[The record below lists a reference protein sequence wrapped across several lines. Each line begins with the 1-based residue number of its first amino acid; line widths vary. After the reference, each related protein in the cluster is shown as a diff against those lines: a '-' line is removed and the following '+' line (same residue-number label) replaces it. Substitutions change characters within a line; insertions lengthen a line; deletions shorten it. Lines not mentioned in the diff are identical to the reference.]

1 MDSVGECKGGLI
13 QNALPRLSSAKQ
25 GSILFSQVYSTGNKT
40 LLLGEVETLYGF
52 ALRLALALGDGH
64 PMMHGWQLL
73 SRGYDY
79 PVFFCVPHSNHASL
93 YSEQKRLEKKIINQQ
108 VASLSTHPQSPKL
121 PVIKCAS
128 SYNEVESFLKSC
140 FVLEVGMSTVI
151 MDCSCFQK
159 LEEVFSC
166 IDMFRDRFA
175 NCIVVLLNSKKKVS
189 CHDWPVDTVFSL
201 KRYDFDNGKD
211 FIESSIRSRLFKR
224 HRIYFSI
231 DNLADSPHFC
241 IYGDRKRTTRKK
253 VSAEMIQTIIE
264 TRANRRKMT
273 PIMALAQHF
282 GISVAT
288 VNRIIKYKGL
298 AKTASPDGKKRGR
311 KARIL
316 TYSYPDPSA
325 KVNQPESS
333 HISPAKSIELMVQQ
347 YINRSSPK
355 AKENVSD
362 PELKNNNIPTHTDK
376 TDSVA
381 PCEKHDK
388 EKEASGQCIITKVRP
403 S

>member
-1 MDSVGECKGGLI
+1 
-13 QNALPRLSSAKQ
+13 
-25 GSILFSQVYSTGNKT
+25 
-40 LLLGEVETLYGF
+40 
-52 ALRLALALGDGH
+52 
-64 PMMHGWQLL
+64 
-73 SRGYDY
+73 
-79 PVFFCVPHSNHASL
+79 
-93 YSEQKRLEKKIINQQ
+93 
-108 VASLSTHPQSPKL
+108 
-121 PVIKCAS
+121 
-128 SYNEVESFLKSC
+128 
-140 FVLEVGMSTVI
+140 
-151 MDCSCFQK
+151 
-159 LEEVFSC
+159 
-166 IDMFRDRFA
+166 
-175 NCIVVLLNSKKKVS
+175 
-189 CHDWPVDTVFSL
+189 
-201 KRYDFDNGKD
+201 
-211 FIESSIRSRLFKR
+211 
-224 HRIYFSI
+224 
-231 DNLADSPHFC
+231 
-241 IYGDRKRTTRKK
+241 
-253 VSAEMIQTIIE
+253 
-264 TRANRRKMT
+264 MT